1 MRRYARFS
9 TIVLATLAAAGCN
22 ESTTPGL
29 GRAEALIVDPPAA
42 APTVA
47 GSLAGNTFASISTD
61 GTTWVDLG
69 SPNGITVPLQAAGS
83 ATVHGEQDA
92 PTGTYTRVRLIFEG
106 VTARL
111 TSGSVI
117 GGTTLTSNVNLPLG
131 GADQRV
137 EVVVAVPAFT
147 VDADAGIQR
156 TIAFELRSYL
166 WITAA
171 ALQAG
176 TVTDATIQGAV
187 VATTRVDN
195 R

>member
-1 MRRYARFS
+1 MRRIARFP
-9 TIVLATLAAAGCN
+9 TLALAALAAAGCN
-22 ESTTPGL
+22 DSTTPGL
-29 GRAEALIVDPPAA
+29 GRAEALILDPPAT
-42 APTVA
+42 APTVT
-47 GSLAGNTFASISTD
+47 GSLAGNTSASISTD

-83 ATVHGEQDA
+83 ATVHGGQDV
-92 PTGTYTRVRLIFEG
+92 PTGTYTRVRLIFED

-117 GGTTLTSNVNLPLG
+117 GATTLTNNVDLPLG
-131 GADQRV
+131 GTDQRI

-147 VDADAGIQR
+147 VEADAGIQR
-156 TIAFELRSYL
+156 TIAFELRSHL

-171 ALQAG
+171 ALQTG

-187 VATTRVDN
+187 LATTRVDN